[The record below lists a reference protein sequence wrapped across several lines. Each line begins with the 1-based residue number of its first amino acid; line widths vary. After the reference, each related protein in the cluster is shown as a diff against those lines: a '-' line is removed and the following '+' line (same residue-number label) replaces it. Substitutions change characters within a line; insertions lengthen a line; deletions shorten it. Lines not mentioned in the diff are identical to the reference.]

1 MIILK
6 VMQQY
11 IQCPCPE
18 FNKITTKRHK
28 QQPTHR
34 LILNFAIYFLR
45 AVISGACELPS
56 KLWKQ
61 QFYQPFHY
69 SITAFSNS
77 HLTIFVNFPSA
88 TQCIS
93 HGIRV
98 FIIRAHFQGFFF
110 FFFFL
115 GISKQLELQKDIPK
129 HIGFLQEKCFVSN
142 IKVQK

>member
-93 HGIRV
+93 HGIRA

-110 FFFFL
+110 FFFF
-115 GISKQLELQKDIPK
+115 Q
-129 HIGFLQEKCFVSN
+129 GFLNNQSSRKISQSTLAFYKKNVSSL
-142 IKVQK
+142 I